1 MNKKLMRNI
10 SLDIQVEKVYGEVM
24 RLKLQKNVI
33 YVFSIAMVIYFA
45 SVGTYIVNSICML
58 DSGVFLVTRIL
69 MACSLCVFFLMELEI
84 RKIEK
89 NEEINDFK
97 IRAFRSFDFFRKI
110 CTGFSVVALILL
122 LIWDM
127 VR

>member
-1 MNKKLMRNI
+1 
-10 SLDIQVEKVYGEVM
+10 M

-33 YVFSIAMVIYFA
+33 YVFCMAMVIYFA

-58 DSGVFLVTRIL
+58 DSRVFLVTRIL
-69 MACSLCVFFLMELEI
+69 MACSLCVFFLMELGI

-89 NEEINDFK
+89 KEEINDLN
-97 IRAFRSFDFFRKI
+97 ISAFRNFDSFRKI
-110 CTGFSVVALILL
+110 CTGVSVAALIFL

-127 VR
+127 VG